1 MINGCKCKKG
11 CGTLKCGCKKK
22 NILCGPGC
30 YCSNCSNVAVQ
41 QSGNSSDEEES
52 DSEGETDNEELE
64 TELITDSDF
73 ILDAENTIL

>member
-1 MINGCKCKKG
+1 MWPW
-11 CGTLKCGCKKK
+11 
-22 NILCGPGC
+22 PGY

-64 TELITDSDF
+64 TELITDSGF
-73 ILDAENTIL
+73 ILDAENTIINTHIITVPHYH